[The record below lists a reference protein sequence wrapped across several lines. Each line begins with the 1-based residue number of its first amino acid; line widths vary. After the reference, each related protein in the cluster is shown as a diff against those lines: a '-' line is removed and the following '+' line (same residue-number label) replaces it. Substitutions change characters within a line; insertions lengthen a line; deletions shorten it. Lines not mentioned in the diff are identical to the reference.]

1 LLAGWSVEIQSDPRG
16 VEGMAQQLKSGGK
29 AYPLFNLA
37 GLVLERPER
46 FRASFKKSAETA
58 EALFQVKLDGSL
70 WLSERD
76 AVAHV
81 LARHRDRYYLTE
93 TVPIDPPKGAF
104 GFIAVCGMSGTVLG
118 PPNFHDYVPRLMRL
132 HAERFAHMP
141 FDVFKSRIRMEKDEA
156 LIEKWKQEQSVQEVY
171 VPVERPA
178 RGTAAPA
185 ADAAQSAVPEE
196 AAPEQTVVSAP
207 EPVVPPGE
215 ASDGGAP
222 AAAPVA
228 EIPAQPG
235 LKLSTRAELE
245 AHFRQHHA
253 VRIIAEVREKAAVP
267 GPVALQSSAGPVAA
281 RVRRMWEELRRFPL
295 PLAQR
300 LGQQF
305 ASRGLHLFKA
315 HGRVTYVTPARPRHL
330 DVESTPVDDGI
341 KGILEYLQAHPKA
354 PRADQWLGLVA
365 LRTSLPE
372 AEREAALAKDLLWLI
387 REGHVIDF
395 AGGRLEAARKPK
407 PAPAPQTPASAAPP
421 APDSAEA
428 GSGTTDPS
436 APTPAEASLGE
447 DEAIDVLP
455 EADGSLP
462 GDDDEADAEN
472 PAAS

>member
-1 LLAGWSVEIQSDPRG
+1 
-16 VEGMAQQLKSGGK
+16 
-29 AYPLFNLA
+29 
-37 GLVLERPER
+37 
-46 FRASFKKSAETA
+46 
-58 EALFQVKLDGSL
+58 
-70 WLSERD
+70 
-76 AVAHV
+76 
-81 LARHRDRYYLTE
+81 
-93 TVPIDPPKGAF
+93 
-104 GFIAVCGMSGTVLG
+104 
-118 PPNFHDYVPRLMRL
+118 
-132 HAERFAHMP
+132 
-141 FDVFKSRIRMEKDEA
+141 
-156 LIEKWKQEQSVQEVY
+156 
-171 VPVERPA
+171 
-178 RGTAAPA
+178 
-185 ADAAQSAVPEE
+185 
-196 AAPEQTVVSAP
+196 
-207 EPVVPPGE
+207 
-215 ASDGGAP
+215 
-222 AAAPVA
+222 
-228 EIPAQPG
+228 
-235 LKLSTRAELE
+235 
-245 AHFRQHHA
+245 
-253 VRIIAEVREKAAVP
+253 
-267 GPVALQSSAGPVAA
+267 
-281 RVRRMWEELRRFPL
+281 
-295 PLAQR
+295 
-300 LGQQF
+300 
-305 ASRGLHLFKA
+305 LFKA